1 MGTLDYFNRKPFVI
15 AGEGG
20 DVSYTYYEIPFEY
33 NFELESGFEYNF
45 EKEA

>member
-20 DVSYTYYEIPFEY
+20 DITYNYYEIPFKY
-33 NFELESGFEYNF
+33 SFEEENDFEYSF